1 MTRILL
7 TLALAAYNNV
17 ANLWPPFNRAAY
29 VPTNLLLVA
38 ALAFVAFGPLELSY
52 DEVVGDLAF
61 TSALVGAALGALFAA
76 PLFVAS
82 RWPRWRARIADER
95 VAGLSGSALLYQCL
109 VRVPIGTALTEEFAF
124 RGVLFVAW
132 TQSESTVVAALI
144 SSVVFGLWHIGPARN
159 AVLANHPT
167 ASAATM
173 ARSIVLTVVGT
184 TGAGLAFV
192 WLRVVIGGIL
202 APLVLHATLN
212 SFATLAA
219 TRAHAAISANGS
231 SPHWSRGRGP

>member
-124 RGVLFVAW
+124 RGVLFAAW

-167 ASAATM
+167 ASAGTM

-212 SFATLAA
+212 SLATLAA
-219 TRAHAAISANGS
+219 ARAHAAISANGS
-231 SPHWSRGRGP
+231 SPHWSHGRGP

>member
-167 ASAATM
+167 ASAGTM
-173 ARSIVLTVVGT
+173 ARSIVPAVGT

-192 WLRVVIGGIL
+192 WLRVVSGGIL

-212 SFATLAA
+212 SLATLAA
-219 TRAHAAISANGS
+219 ARAHAAISANGS
-231 SPHWSRGRGP
+231 SPHWSHGRGP

>member
-167 ASAATM
+167 ASAGTM
-173 ARSIVLTVVGT
+173 ARSIVPAVGT

-231 SPHWSRGRGP
+231 SPHWSHGRGP